1 MYSIVKV
8 PNNYVDYD
16 FIAFSY
22 KGLHSYEDFGIVR
35 VSDGSRYQ
43 DNLLP
48 TLKDKTAENPG
59 GDGMYYFGTNYKQKD
74 FTINFAFEKLTD
86 KKIREMKS
94 WLSGQELGDLWFA
107 ESPYKVYSAKVT
119 GQPNIKFIPFD
130 DVDQE
135 GNKVRV
141 YKGEGSVT
149 FTAYYPFAHTPD
161 FVQQN
166 DGTLL
171 DGNDHNSY
179 RNFYNY
185 DELKNI
191 LPKCTEFAYGDLPFH
206 FVARLDNLSEE
217 ISSTIYAD
225 KNGFRY
231 EAIANEGIVTEK
243 NGIYEVNEVK
253 KVYG

>member
-94 WLSGQELGDLWFA
+94 WFSG
-107 ESPYKVYSAKVT
+107 
-119 GQPNIKFIPFD
+119 
-130 DVDQE
+130 
-135 GNKVRV
+135 
-141 YKGEGSVT
+141 
-149 FTAYYPFAHTPD
+149 
-161 FVQQN
+161 
-166 DGTLL
+166 
-171 DGNDHNSY
+171 
-179 RNFYNY
+179 
-185 DELKNI
+185 
-191 LPKCTEFAYGDLPFH
+191 
-206 FVARLDNLSEE
+206 
-217 ISSTIYAD
+217 
-225 KNGFRY
+225 
-231 EAIANEGIVTEK
+231 
-243 NGIYEVNEVK
+243 
-253 KVYG
+253 